1 MIRRISAPIQ
11 FTLPIDYIA
20 NLGKICIRYHTFNIP
35 IFHIKK
41 LQPVTAQHQAF
52 ASPINR
58 HRVTDIDYGN
68 RFYTIREANNNP
80 VIEIVVILDYATC
93 F

>member
-1 MIRRISAPIQ
+1 MIGRIATPIQ
-11 FTLPIDYIA
+11 FAWPIDCIA

-35 IFHIKK
+35 IFHIKQ
-41 LQPVTAQHQAF
+41 LQPITAQHQAF
-52 ASPINR
+52 ASPVNG
-58 HRVTDIDYGN
+58 HRAIYLDYGN

-80 VIEIVVILDYATC
+80 VIEIVVIIDYATR